1 VLSQES
7 KYFEEYQG
15 YVSTQM
21 GEQADMEELWALQI
35 QINNAVA
42 LN

>member
-1 VLSQES
+1 MSVEN
-7 KYFEEYQG
+7 
-15 YVSTQM
+15 
-21 GEQADMEELWALQI
+21 GEQADMEELGALQV